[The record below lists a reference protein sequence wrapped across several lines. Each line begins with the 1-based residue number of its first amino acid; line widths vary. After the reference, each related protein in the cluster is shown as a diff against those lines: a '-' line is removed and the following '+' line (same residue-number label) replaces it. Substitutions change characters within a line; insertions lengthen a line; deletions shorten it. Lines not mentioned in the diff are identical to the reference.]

1 MRRKDVFF
9 VEEKKY
15 GEGKKRRI
23 FGEEKYVFFCG
34 GEENGKGGGKYVFF
48 AVKEKEGN
56 IWTLE
61 KENIFF
67 C

>member
-1 MRRKDVFF
+1 MGKEKRG
-9 VEEKKY
+9 EYLEKKNM
-15 GEGKKRRI
+15 
-23 FGEEKYVFFCG
+23 FFFCG

-61 KENIFF
+61 KEKYICF